1 MTSDLGG
8 RIRKARLALNLTQD
22 EFARRI
28 GVSKVAVARYEAGR
42 IPRTRI
48 LATIARVTGLNL
60 NNLLEPDVAAHPSA
74 RSTRRA
80 SSSRTLEKAKALIEP
95 DWRTDPWRQ
104 LSEESRTRYVE
115 RTKALVRQL
124 SQNLEDYRQ
133 VLLNE
138 VGTRK
143 PK

>member
-8 RIRKARLALNLTQD
+8 RIRRARLALNLTQE

-42 IPRTRI
+42 IPRARI

-60 NNLLEPDVAAHPSA
+60 DSLLEPDVTAHA
-74 RSTRRA
+74 LVRSTRRA
-80 SSSRTLEKAKALIEP
+80 SSSRTVAKAKALMEP

-104 LSEESRTRYVE
+104 LPDQSRKRYVE

-138 VGTRK
+138 ISTRK
-143 PK
+143 SK

>member
-42 IPRTRI
+42 IPRTQI

-60 NNLLEPDVAAHPSA
+60 NNLLEPDGAAHSPV

-80 SSSRTLEKAKALIEP
+80 SSSRTLERAKALIEP

-104 LSEESRTRYVE
+104 LPDENRKRYVE

-138 VGTRK
+138 ISPRK